1 MSAPV
6 SVPLIHHRQGVTVRV
21 DADDLEA
28 WQASGRDTRWVWA
41 PDGPVYMA
49 GGDRLQPVADAILGC
64 PARFVDGSTFN
75 LQRSNLA
82 PADGCD
88 APPARVAT
96 KSKTDRNP
104 MTNKN
109 DTTLAPSE
117 EREFGAGTTLTH
129 VEGLAAYAGEAQAAT
144 LADQKA
150 GLEIVKTVL
159 PCGTV
164 VETVHGADFSI
175 RVAEDRRDRSAV
187 G

>member
-6 SVPLIHHRQGVTVRV
+6 SVPLIHHRRGVTVRV
-21 DADDLEA
+21 DADEWDSWRAAGL
-28 WQASGRDTRWVWA
+28 DTRWEWTTE
-41 PDGPVYMA
+41 GPVYPA
-49 GGDRLQPVADAILGC
+49 GGDSLQPVADTILGC
-64 PARFVDGSTFN
+64 PARFVDGDVFN

-82 PADGCD
+82 PVNGGE
-88 APPARVAT
+88 APPARAARAP
-96 KSKTDRNP
+96 KTDRNP

-109 DTTLAPSE
+109 DTTPAPSE